1 MTMSYSYKPVFILA
15 FLDHMD
21 ERGQARIEDVVQ
33 EFASFYERRL
43 EQGKAAEKRPCIFT
57 IGGYTDKDVERL
69 ILSMPFKPFED
80 MNFMHHARHLGIIQ
94 MERAI
99 FRRLESADIERIRVC
114 CWAALR
120 QYFGEQDAVK
130 LSFAEDI

>member
-1 MTMSYSYKPVFILA
+1 MSIGWSKAKLRRSVPA
-15 FLDHMD
+15 F
-21 ERGQARIEDVVQ
+21 
-33 EFASFYERRL
+33 SP
-43 EQGKAAEKRPCIFT
+43 KA
-57 IGGYTDKDVERL
+57 GYTDKDVERL

-99 FRRLESADIERIRVC
+99 FRRLENADIERIRVC